1 MAEIG
6 ILAENDEIRAKI
18 TIILVIMLE
27 NIALYANKRQK
38 DMVTST
44 KKYRRVQ
51 KNICLESQCDWNG

>member
-6 ILAENDEIRAKI
+6 ISAKNDEIRAKT

-27 NIALYANKRQK
+27 NIASCANKSQK
-38 DMVTST
+38 DMVTGT

-51 KNICLESQCDWNG
+51 KNICLEPQSD

>member
-27 NIALYANKRQK
+27 NIASCANKRQK
-38 DMVTST
+38 DMVTCT
-44 KKYRRVQ
+44 KKYRRDQ
-51 KNICLESQCDWNG
+51 KNICLEPQSDWNS